1 MGITEAVIPSPIGD
15 TNKLNLYQMIN
26 LVAYKIFKKSVT
38 NITFDEKQ
46 LITNELDY
54 VFGNSHRPCTYEDI
68 SALKYL
74 ECCIKETT
82 RLYPATP
89 VILRQLTQDV
99 NICIIPDTTT
109 SSIV

>member
-1 MGITEAVIPSPIGD
+1 M
-15 TNKLNLYQMIN
+15 
-26 LVAYKIFKKSVT
+26 
-38 NITFDEKQ
+38 KQ